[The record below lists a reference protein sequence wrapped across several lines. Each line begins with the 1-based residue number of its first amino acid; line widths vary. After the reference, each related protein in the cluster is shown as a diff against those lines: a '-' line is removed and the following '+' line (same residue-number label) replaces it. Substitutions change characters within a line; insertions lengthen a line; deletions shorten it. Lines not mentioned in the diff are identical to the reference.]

1 MEATPPTGSR
11 DRFVATALQ
20 LIAEEGGSLDVNL
33 RQISRRMG
41 CAHTNLYNYYP
52 SYQDLLWDAYRG
64 ALRTYGE
71 CLIRDLDTDLPPQ
84 EYLRRTVLN
93 LAAFPEEN
101 PGLYRFIGSDP
112 MAVQDIPVDVLAVV
126 VGMKRWLG
134 SVFEAAAGPGLD
146 AKEAQAAADIVLAYI
161 DGETLNLI
169 NGRVVPGDDV
179 HGRIVANAMHIFA
192 LLAADG
198 QSTSGWPRRKNSA
211 LPSPE
216 SIFRAE

>member
-1 MEATPPTGSR
+1 MEAAVSTGTR
-11 DRFVATALQ
+11 ERFIATALE
-20 LIAEEGGSLDVNL
+20 LIAEEGGSLNVNL

-41 CAHTNLYNYYP
+41 CAHTNLYNYYG

-71 CLIRDLDTDLPPQ
+71 RLILDLDTNLAP
-84 EYLRRTVLN
+84 ESYLRRTIAN

-112 MAVQDIPVDVLAVV
+112 MATQDIPGDILAVV
-126 VGMKRWLG
+126 VGMKRWLA
-134 SVFEAAAGPGLD
+134 SVFEAAAGPRLD
-146 AKEAQAAADIVLAYI
+146 AEEAQAAADIVLAYI

-169 NGRVVPGDDV
+169 NGRVVPGEDV
-179 HGRIVANAMHIFA
+179 HGRIVTNAIRLFE

-198 QSTSGWPRRKNSA
+198 QSVSGRRGRRNTA
-211 LPSPE
+211 LPPPE

>member
-1 MEATPPTGSR
+1 MEVTPPTGSR

-71 CLIRDLDTDLPPQ
+71 CLIRDLDTDLAPQ

-112 MAVQDIPVDVLAVV
+112 MAAEDIPEDILEVV
-126 VGMKRWLG
+126 VGMKRWLA

-146 AKEAQAAADIVLAYI
+146 AEEAQAAADIVLAYI

-169 NGRVVPGDDV
+169 NGRVIPGEDV
-179 HGRIVANAMHIFA
+179 RGRIVTNAMHVFA

-198 QSTSGWPRRKNSA
+198 HSTSGRRRRKNTA